1 MMKRIILLLL
11 LPLTMLMATEFI
23 ITKNGLS
30 IASDTP
36 PPASYTLPPATYWV
50 DGVNGRDSNDGRSEA
65 TAWKTITKAA
75 NTLTAGQ
82 TVYIK
87 GGTYYER
94 IIPKNSGTEG
104 SYITYAA
111 NPGDTV
117 IIDDQGN
124 TPEWEGTVD
133 CNKKAYLNFYG
144 LKVINSGFYAF
155 FIWQGSHHFTIEDC
169 ATDNSIASGIYI
181 YGYGG
186 DFCHD
191 YVIRNNTV
199 TYANQGTNA
208 DYGYGRYF
216 SSQEAI
222 SAHRTYS
229 FIIEDNEVSH
239 GNKEPIDAKGG
250 SYDGVIKNN
259 YIHDFPDKTPDRLAA
274 GEDLYPGAM
283 GIYIDGG
290 SHIEISNNRIERTAG
305 GIHLA
310 HEGGGDITDIYI
322 HHNTVFGGAVKGPD
336 ASEHA
341 PNIIAFIEYGGS
353 GKKSNITIEHN
364 SGISTTPFISNATGS
379 NIINLKIKNNIF
391 YGMPTNA
398 AVVFN
403 KGIPTDMEMTN
414 NLIYNDNGR
423 SSTYGSN
430 RINADPQFVDAAN
443 GDLHIMSSY
452 NVGAYN

>member
-1 MMKRIILLLL
+1 MKRIILLLL

-23 ITKNGLS
+23 ITKKGLS
-30 IASDTP
+30 IASETP
-36 PPASYTLPPATYWV
+36 PPASYTLPPPTHWV
-50 DGVNGRDSNDGRSEA
+50 DAVNGKDSNDGTSEA

-117 IIDDQGN
+117 IIDDQRK
-124 TPEWEGTVD
+124 TWSWEGTIDV
-133 CNKKAYLNFYG
+133 NKKSYLNFYG

-155 FIWQGSHHFTIEDC
+155 FIWQGAHHFTIEDC
-169 ATDNSIASGIYI
+169 ATDDSIASGIYV
-181 YGYGG
+181 YGEYGE
-186 DFCHD
+186 FCHD
-191 YVIRNNTV
+191 FIIKNNKI

-208 DYGYGRYF
+208 DYGEGKYF

-222 SAHRTYS
+222 SVHRTYN
-229 FIIEDNEVSH
+229 FVIDGNEVGR

-250 SYDGVIKNN
+250 SYNGVIKNN

-274 GEDLYPGAM
+274 GEDLYPGSM
-283 GIYIDGG
+283 GIYIDGS
-290 SHIEISNNRIERTAG
+290 SHIEISYNKIERTNG

-310 HEGGGDITDIYI
+310 HEGGGDITDIHV
-322 HHNTVFGGAVKGPD
+322 HHNTVFGGAAKGPE
-336 ASEHA
+336 ASEYA
-341 PNIIAFIEYGGS
+341 PNMIALVEYEGG
-353 GKKSNITIEHN
+353 GNKSNITIEYN
-364 SGISTTPFISNATGS
+364 SCISEEPFVANATGS
-379 NIINLKIKNNIF
+379 NIINLKMNNNIF
-391 YGMPTNA
+391 YGVPSDA

-403 KGIPTDMEMTN
+403 KGIPTDMEMKN

-423 SSTYGSN
+423 SSTYGSS

-443 GDLHIMSSY
+443 GDLHILSSY